1 MVAGALH
8 RGVHRRVQRVAI
20 GDHGRE
26 AATPADRGRLTVLS
40 ALDDPTE
47 AEITEI
53 VAILERSGAREF
65 TRSEA
70 QRWRDECFTELDGLE
85 AVDPAARDQLRGI
98 INGVISA

>member
-1 MVAGALH
+1 
-8 RGVHRRVQRVAI
+8 
-20 GDHGRE
+20 
-26 AATPADRGRLTVLS
+26 
-40 ALDDPTE
+40 
-47 AEITEI
+47 

-85 AVDPAARDQLRGI
+85 AVDPAARHQLRGI